1 MTDKKPKKERDEKPT
16 EATAAPQEVSYY
28 DMLKNSDVVS
38 WLEPLRRKHG
48 WRWRPGDLKL
58 ELRSGVAPVL
68 PWHYTVSGKQDCFI
82 WTNLMFDNMGSKS
95 SFQFIPEYCHG
106 CYKVVA
112 RPKTVVQLFAI
123 EKLQM
128 ELGRPAKCGIE
139 VRDYT
144 PALYGA
150 YWYNRGVEAGREC
163 YKAVREA
170 IDNDP
175 ILGPEIDVYLKHA
188 CTEMER
194 KYGDSDKWDEI
205 TDEQREIEKL
215 IQEHIVYD
223 PTLQD
228 QPQHFLRHTHRRWIE
243 WAFQHG
249 DESYMVFTGGKPLE
263 RPPVT
268 YHEEETDNG

>member
-1 MTDKKPKKERDEKPT
+1 MTKKKTTTKPAPKAEMP
-16 EATAAPQEVSYY
+16 SYY
-28 DMLKNSDVVS
+28 DMLRNEDVVS

-58 ELRSGVAPVL
+58 ELRSGLSPIL
-68 PWHYTVSGKQDCFI
+68 PWNYTVLGGEDCFI
-82 WTNLMFDNMGSKS
+82 WTNLMFDNMGARTSH
-95 SFQFIPEYCHG
+95 QFVPEYCHG

-123 EKLQM
+123 EKLQY

-139 VRDYT
+139 VREYT

-163 YKAVREA
+163 YKVVRAA
-170 IDNDP
+170 IDEADG
-175 ILGPEIDVYLKHA
+175 LGPDVDVYLKHA

-194 KYGDSDKWDEI
+194 KYGDSDKWEPP
-205 TDEQREIEKL
+205 TKEQLHIEQTIKD
-215 IQEHIVYD
+215 HIVYD
-223 PTLQD
+223 PTIQD
-228 QPQHFLRHTHRRWIE
+228 QPPHFLRHTHRRWIE

-249 DESYMVFTGGKPLE
+249 DDTYKVFTGGKPLE

-268 YHEEETDNG
+268 YHEEEESNG